1 MLSLERKKISVI
13 TPTFNLIKGNRKD
26 VFIEMFKSVHAQTY
40 PNIEHIIIDGGS
52 KDGTIELINELI
64 KQSGTKDVKII
75 SEPDNGITDASIKG
89 FNNSSGDYVIIM
101 NSDDYYMCND
111 ALELLANAIERK
123 NVDYACA
130 DCWWLCRDTWIA
142 DISSFAYRHP
152 FVISTWLVK
161 RWVFEKYGHFKPDL
175 KIVADFELFFRILKQ
190 DDVTGTEVHKTLTCL
205 RPGGASQSNEKLF
218 VKETLNGYRSN
229 LQGQYSD
236 DEIKALHWGYVSSKL
251 IDKIKRQE
259 KNRKIIESVMSLK
272 NMCRPY
278 GILRKRI
285 LNIVFLHFL
294 FRPIKRML
302 GIKKVKKLNMRSY
315 SVHTAR
321 GANFWDK
328 DITILSFDFCGDDK
342 NNNKKYHYKISDYI
356 KNNKKVILISDSS
369 SSEKDIKDFLY
380 NEGILNDSIA
390 IYTFENYKQKKCLE
404 KFLEHIAEKEN
415 IEDRAIWLHI
425 GLRNTA
431 YIIVSHKKVYIYNQD

>member
-1 MLSLERKKISVI
+1 MSSLERKKISVI
-13 TPTFNLIKGNRKD
+13 TPTFNLIKGDRKD

-52 KDGTIELINELI
+52 KDGTIELINKLI
-64 KQSGTKDVKII
+64 KQYGTKDVKII

-101 NSDDYYMCND
+101 NSDDYYMCNN

-259 KNRKIIESVMSLK
+259 KKQK
-272 NMCRPY
+272 NY
-278 GILRKRI
+278 RI
-285 LNIVFLHFL
+285 CYVFKKYVQTIWNTTKTNFKYRFL
-294 FRPIKRML
+294 AFFVSPDKKNA
-302 GIKKVKKLNMRSY
+302 GNKKVKKLNMRSY